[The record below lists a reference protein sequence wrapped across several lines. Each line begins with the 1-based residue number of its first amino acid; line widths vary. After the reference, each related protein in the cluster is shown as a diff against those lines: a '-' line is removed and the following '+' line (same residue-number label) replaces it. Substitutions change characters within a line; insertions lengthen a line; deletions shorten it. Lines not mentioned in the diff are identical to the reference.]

1 MEVSTTMSANY
12 IAQPDLGFIAEIR
25 GLGGETLKKCYQC
38 ATCSV
43 ACPIAPED
51 SPFPRKEMIAASW
64 GLKDKLI
71 SNGDIWL
78 CHQCGDCTDMCPRGA
93 APGDVLAAVRSAAIT
108 EYATPKPLAKAVNDP
123 SKLPLL
129 VGIPAAWFALLAI
142 ITTGFGGTME
152 KIFHFLFGDAL
163 GGRLH
168 WSHAHPGS
176 EHVIA
181 HSNFVSTWFVDM
193 TFVPTAIFATAVFF
207 LALKRFIV
215 DIHENA
221 VLEGKT
227 DKTSLDYKALL
238 MSIKNVIPT
247 VLKHDKFN
255 QCGSNKD
262 RATPHMMVLFAFI
275 GLFVVTAVC
284 GIMLYVGGYAGPY
297 PQLNPIKWLANI
309 AGVSLVIGSGIMIKN
324 RLTNKEQ
331 ITAYKD
337 WFILGVVFTLGLTGM
352 LTEMARLADIAWL
365 AYFFYWIHLVA
376 IFELFAFLPFS
387 KMAHI
392 VYRTV
397 AMGYADYANR
407 K

>member
-1 MEVSTTMSANY
+1 MSANY
-12 IAQPDLGFIAEIR
+12 IPQPDLEFIAEIR

-43 ACPIAPED
+43 ACPIAPEN

-93 APGDVLAAVRSAAIT
+93 APGDVLAAIRSAAIT
-108 EYATPKPLAKAVNDP
+108 EYATPKALAKAVNDP

-129 VGIPAAWFALLAI
+129 LGIPAAWFALLAI
-142 ITTGFGGTME
+142 ITMGFGGIME

-168 WSHAHPGS
+168 WSHAHEGA

-181 HSNFVSTWFVDM
+181 HSNFISTWFVDM
-193 TFVPTAIFATAVFF
+193 TFVPTAIFATVIFF

-215 DIHENA
+215 DIHDNA

-238 MSIKNVIPT
+238 QSVINVIPM

-255 QCGSNKD
+255 QCESNKD
-262 RATPHMMVLFAFI
+262 RATPHMMVIFAFI
-275 GLFVVTAVC
+275 GLFIVTAVC

-309 AGVSLVIGSGIMIKN
+309 AGVALVIGSGMMIKN
-324 RLTNKEQ
+324 RLANKKQ

-337 WFILGVVFTLGLTGM
+337 WFILGVVFTLGLSGM
-352 LTEMARLADIAWL
+352 LTEMARLAEIAWL
-365 AYFFYWIHLVA
+365 SYFLYWIHLIA
-376 IFELFAFLPFS
+376 IFNLFAFLPFS

>member
-1 MEVSTTMSANY
+1 MSANY
-12 IAQPDLGFIAEIR
+12 IPQPDLGFITEIK

-71 SNGDIWL
+71 GNADIWL

-93 APGDVLAAVRSAAIT
+93 APGDVLAAIRSAAIT

-129 VGIPAAWFALLAI
+129 LGIPAAWFALLAI
-142 ITTGFGGTME
+142 ITMGFGGVME

-168 WSHAHPGS
+168 WSHAHEGA

-181 HSNFVSTWFVDM
+181 HADFISTWFVDL
-193 TFVPTAIFATAVFF
+193 TFVPTAIFATVVFF
-207 LALKRFIV
+207 LGLKRFIV
-215 DIHENA
+215 DIHDNA

-227 DKTSLDYKALL
+227 EKTNLDYKALL
-238 MSIKNVIPT
+238 LSLKNVIPM

-255 QCGSNKD
+255 QCEANKD

-275 GLFVVTAVC
+275 GLFIVTAVC

-309 AGVSLVIGSGIMIKN
+309 AGVSLVIGSGMMIKN
-324 RLTNKEQ
+324 RLTNKNQ

-337 WFILGVVFTLGLTGM
+337 WFILGIVFTLGLSGM
-352 LTEMARLADIAWL
+352 LTEMTRLAEIAWL
-365 AYFFYWIHLVA
+365 SYFFYWIHLIA

>member
-1 MEVSTTMSANY
+1 MSANY

-108 EYATPKPLAKAVNDP
+108 EYATPKALAKAVNDP

-238 MSIKNVIPT
+238 MSIKNVIPA

-275 GLFVVTAVC
+275 GLFIVTAVC